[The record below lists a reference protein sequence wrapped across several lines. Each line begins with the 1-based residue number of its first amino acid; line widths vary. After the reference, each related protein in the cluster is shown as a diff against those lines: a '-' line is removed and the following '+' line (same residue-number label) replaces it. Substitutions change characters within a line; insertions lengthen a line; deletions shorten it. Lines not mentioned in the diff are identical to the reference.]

1 METFYKEHPINAGIP
16 RDSMLSPTLF
26 LPQISDLPDDDIC
39 NIVIYA
45 DNTTFYWKC
54 NQEFDL

>member
-1 METFYKEHPINAGIP
+1 MLAFLETRYLVLHFSYHK
-16 RDSMLSPTLF
+16 SVTF
-26 LPQISDLPDDDIC
+26 QDDDIC